1 MCGSSGSIA
10 LSEES
15 ISNGSFDAATRCGTV
30 EYEVGG
36 AYCVRKEGPVQNV
49 HLYGVEYVPPNKD
62 STTGHHH
69 HHGSIKGNG
78 WLEALNAIREVGRG
92 LSTTAPR
99 REDKDGKFVSDVK
112 IGC

>member
-1 MCGSSGSIA
+1 MCGSSGSTA

-49 HLYGVEYVPPNKD
+49 HLYGVEYVPPTRMVRQIIIITMGASRVMD
-62 STTGHHH
+62 
-69 HHGSIKGNG
+69 GS
-78 WLEALNAIREVGRG
+78 RH
-92 LSTTAPR
+92 
-99 REDKDGKFVSDVK
+99 
-112 IGC
+112 